1 MSDKTTQYLL
11 YASLLLGSVGTY
23 HALKHGMPPALDS
36 EASIAGALSSGD
48 ISSADLTAM
57 LTQLSRKVDENT
69 AAKAANSGTIVAVA
83 EDTTEI
89 RSEVDQLAASISA
102 VDAFL
107 QSFNSKSTDVHNKL
121 ADMEATLTTLTSF
134 SGSAASTPVE
144 VDSAYMTTLAKRVGL
159 LETSSTS
166 AKEAAFT
173 ARDDAQLNKGSLA
186 KIKTSVDTLQT
197 EFSAAKI
204 ASGQVA
210 QLAEKL
216 ESVSPSSTAVASM
229 TTRLNGLT
237 SESQRLAERLMGL
250 EKWKN
255 AKADEAK
262 NVSGDSSSAEISEAM
277 RTRLTDVEI
286 VADTNQV
293 NMTTLRNDV
302 DINTDDISTFQT
314 DLQEQ
319 ISTNKSAISAVQ
331 LKADTTDDSLLNIWT
346 PRVDSI
352 EADVAALEAADITA
366 NSRITALEEA
376 GPLASAARD
385 VISDDLAGVA
395 VRVTDAETS
404 IADLEDDVELVV
416 KEGIRAN
423 KDNIIAMT
431 ADAAYLSEKL
441 MRSGDDI
448 VCNGVLRANA
458 GAEISLDSNYLRMLT
473 ATNNNFMMYV
483 GDGDAE
489 KGPSGNAPAK
499 GAGFSR
505 NAARLRVTNGASNG
519 FIVENSSEQAL
530 LSVRGH
536 DGYTS
541 CTGALRV
548 DQNAS
553 IFSEGT
559 NAFFSHQ
566 NFAGSNTDFALAH
579 IQNGKTILSSN
590 GAGNSGTIECRVR
603 GKNMV
608 KMEPA
613 RVVVDNEF
621 VVNHAAGTHDTH
633 FRADSNYISTGAGK
647 RTYFRFGGSNPTV
660 DIRDKE
666 VRINGTDVLAKL
678 NNLEAR
684 IKTIE
689 SDAIMK
695 NDSVRLQNENNKKY
709 VRKSDNNNDIICD
722 QNKNAKGSRERFYI
736 THA

>member
-69 AAKAANSGTIVAVA
+69 AAKARNSETIVSVA

-89 RSEVDQLAASISA
+89 RSEVEQLAGSISA

-134 SGSAASTPVE
+134 SGSAASAPVE
-144 VDSAYMTTLAKRVGL
+144 VDSAYVTTLAKRVGL

-166 AKEAAFT
+166 SKEAAFT
-173 ARDDAQLNKGSLA
+173 ARDDAQVNKGSLA
-186 KIKTSVDTLQT
+186 KIKTSVDTLRT

-216 ESVSPSSTAVASM
+216 ESVSPSSTAVAAM

-237 SESQRLAERLMGL
+237 SESQRLAERLLGL
-250 EKWKN
+250 EKWKE
-255 AKADEAK
+255 AKANDAK
-262 NVSGDSSSAEISEAM
+262 NVSSDSSSAEISEAM
-277 RTRLTDVEI
+277 KTRLTDVEI

-319 ISTNKSAISAVQ
+319 ISINKSAISAVDM
-331 LKADTTDDSLLNIWT
+331 KAYTTDDNLLNIWT

-352 EADVAALEAADITA
+352 EADVAELEAADIRVKT
-366 NSRITALEEA
+366 RITALEEA
-376 GPLASAARD
+376 ETLASAARD
-385 VISDDLAGVA
+385 IITSDLAGVA
-395 VRVTDAETS
+395 LRVTDAETS
-404 IADLEDDVELVV
+404 ITDLEDDVELVV
-416 KEGIRAN
+416 KEGIKAN
-423 KDNIIAMT
+423 KDNITAMT

-441 MRSGDDI
+441 LRSGDDI
-448 VCNGVLRANA
+448 LCNGLLRANA
-458 GAEISLDSNYLRMLT
+458 GAEISLDSNYLRMGT
-473 ATNNNFMMYV
+473 STNNGYMMYV
-483 GDGDAE
+483 GSGEAE

-499 GAGFSR
+499 GHGFEAF
-505 NAARLRVTNGASNG
+505 AARMRTADSDTSG
-519 FIVENSSEQAL
+519 FMVENASEKTL
-530 LSVRGH
+530 LSVRGSDGLTWCRGPLTAH
-536 DGYTS
+536 DKAT
-541 CTGALRV
+541 
-548 DQNAS
+548 

-559 NAFFSHQ
+559 NAFFSHAKF
-566 NFAGSNTDFALAH
+566 NDNVNFALAH
-579 IQNGKTILSSN
+579 ISSGKTILSSN
-590 GAGNSGTIECRVR
+590 GGGKSGTIECRVR

-608 KMEPA
+608 KMEA
-613 RVVVDNEF
+613 SQVMVEEQLM
-621 VVNHAAGTHDTH
+621 VNHAAGTHDTY
-633 FRADSNYISTGAGK
+633 FRADNNYISTGHGK
-647 RTYFRFGGSNPTV
+647 RTYFRFGDRDPTV
-660 DIRDKE
+660 EIRDKE
-666 VRINGTDVLAKL
+666 VRINGTDVLAKIDDL
-678 NNLEAR
+678 ETRLKTLEDSAVKNNAGVYL
-684 IKTIE
+684 
-689 SDAIMK
+689 K
-695 NDSVRLQNENNKKY
+695 NQNNNKY
-709 VRKSDNNNDIICD
+709 VRKADNSNDVIAD
-722 QNKNAKGSRERFYI
+722 QNKHAKGSRERFWI
-736 THA
+736 ELQ